1 MANERNDDLFPEA
14 RNPRGTCVIN
24 ERCLVRTQD
33 AFTAFEMLIGTPAY
47 MSPEQATLSS
57 VSLIANATPPGLYH
71 QSRMETERARECFR
85 RLDSCRGADASD
97 RIDRS
102 GLALV
107 LAWIPYQD
115 ERLREGKRESAEKT
129 PTPQQEE

>member
-1 MANERNDDLFPEA
+1 
-14 RNPRGTCVIN
+14 
-24 ERCLVRTQD
+24 
-33 AFTAFEMLIGTPAY
+33 
-47 MSPEQATLSS
+47 
-57 VSLIANATPPGLYH
+57 
-71 QSRMETERARECFR
+71 METERARECFG

-115 ERLREGKRESAEKT
+115 ERLHSGKRESGEKT
-129 PTPQQEE
+129 PTVQARRMNLFASDFLEQPGARKIPVIIDGGQRNPQNLRYLLIAHPGE